1 MRKYILF
8 VGPLLMFLVIGP
20 VGYIFLEGTPFI
32 DGLYLTMI
40 TISTVGYGDIVP
52 TTPAGRLFTVLLIF
66 SGVGYVMYMFSQITE
81 AMVEGG
87 LQRFVEKRKMH
98 KKMTRLQDHY
108 IICGFGRI
116 GQEICAILRE
126 NYRSFVVIENE
137 DEVIREIDQLGYIVL
152 KGDASDDEVLEQA
165 GIKQAR
171 GLVAVVSTDA
181 DNLYITL
188 TARGINPGL
197 FILTRSSGTPGVAK
211 KLERAGAT
219 KVISPYSI
227 GARRMAQLI
236 VRPTVVDF
244 LDLAMQA
251 RELGLCMEELLITE
265 HSSLVDKTL
274 MQSGLRKKYDI
285 IVVAIKRP
293 GMSMIFNPG
302 PDSKIQDGDI
312 LIVLGDNQQISALEK
327 TL

>member
-1 MRKYILF
+1 MYI
-8 VGPLLMFLVIGP
+8 
-20 VGYIFLEGTPFI
+20 
-32 DGLYLTMI
+32 
-40 TISTVGYGDIVP
+40 
-52 TTPAGRLFTVLLIF
+52 
-66 SGVGYVMYMFSQITE
+66 FSQITE

-87 LQRFVEKRKMH
+87 LQRFVEKRKMQ
-98 KKMTRLQDHY
+98 KKMTRLQNHY
-108 IICGFGRI
+108 IVCGFGRI
-116 GQEICAILRE
+116 GQEICSILQE
-126 NYRSFVVIENE
+126 NNRTFMVIENN
-137 DEVIREIDQLGYIVL
+137 DEVLRELDELGYISL
-152 KGDASDDEVLEQA
+152 QGDASDDDTLLKA
-165 GIKQAR
+165 GIKNAQ
-171 GLVAVVSTDA
+171 GLIAVVSTDA
-181 DNLYITL
+181 ENLYITL
-188 TARGINPGL
+188 TARGLNPQL

-251 RELGLCMEELLITE
+251 RELGLCMEELLITAQA
-265 HSSLVDKTL
+265 SFVDKSL

-293 GMSMIFNPG
+293 DMPMIFNPG
-302 PDSKIQDGDI
+302 PGTIIHQHDI